1 MVRKPVA
8 PSPAITSYAS
18 LRQPVHADAERDVSK
33 TIDAV
38 IKSLRKQFGSD
49 AVSRLDEYDSDP
61 VDTFPTGLTN
71 LDAAL
76 GIGGFPLSKLV
87 QIAGPE
93 SVGKSTLC
101 KKLIREAQAHG
112 IAPYFIDGEDSRD
125 TPHRYR
131 ALGLTP
137 RTIAWSD
144 ALTIEQAFTLAD
156 AAILSLR
163 KLDKPAMIFL
173 DSIAA
178 FLNEGDE
185 TRGYDEEGRRG
196 AKAAFLSKNLKKLL
210 DKIRGTQIGMVFVNQ
225 IREKAN
231 AAPFEDPTYEPGG
244 RALRHYAHVTLR
256 MKRLGKIRKG
266 AKDIG
271 IKSRIHVKKS
281 KLSPP
286 YQNADIAI
294 YFDGRVENLDGAS
307 EGDDE

>member
-1 MVRKPVA
+1 M
-8 PSPAITSYAS
+8 
-18 LRQPVHADAERDVSK
+18 RQPVLADAQRDVSK
-33 TIDAV
+33 TIDTV
-38 IKSLRKQFGSD
+38 IKTLRKQFGAE

-61 VDTFPTGLTN
+61 VDTFPSGLTS
-71 LDAAL
+71 LDTAL

-131 ALGLTP
+131 ALGITP
-137 RTIAWSD
+137 QNIAWSD
-144 ALTIEQAFTLAD
+144 ALTIEDAFSLAD
-156 AAILSLR
+156 AAILSFR

-244 RALRHYAHVTLR
+244 RALRHYSHVVLR
-256 MKRLGKIRKG
+256 MKRMGKIRKG
-266 AKDIG
+266 AQDVG
-271 IKSRIHVKKS
+271 IKSRVNVKKS

-286 YQNADIAI
+286 YRNADIAI
-294 YFDGRVENLDGAS
+294 YFDGRIENLDGTS
-307 EGDDE
+307 EGDEE